1 MPLAILFSKRLR
13 PAPNLLFSGGRMK
26 RKATGPKAS
35 TKSPAAKTQI
45 AVLPW
50 RLSGAGAEQVLLITS
65 RETRRWVIPKG
76 WRMRDLADNMAAA
89 QEAFEEAGV
98 EGYTGMSPIGA
109 YSYDKRL
116 NDGTLQPI
124 HVIVYPLQVS
134 VELDAW
140 PEQLQRERMWVSP
153 RVAADLVDEPELSKL
168 LADFAPYGFRQGI
181 AAKPD

>member
-1 MPLAILFSKRLR
+1 MPLAILFSKHLR
-13 PAPNLLFSGGRMK
+13 PGPNLLFSGGRMK
-26 RKATGPKAS
+26 RKATGPKS
-35 TKSPAAKTQI
+35 NSKSPPSKTQI

-50 RLSGAGAEQVLLITS
+50 RLSGAGTEQVLLITS

-76 WRMRDLADNMAAA
+76 WRMRALADNMAAA
-89 QEAFEEAGV
+89 QEAYEEAGV

-124 HVIVYPLQVS
+124 EVVVYPLQVS
-134 VELDAW
+134 IELDAW
-140 PEQLQRERMWVSP
+140 PEQHQRERMWVSP

-168 LADFAPYGFRQGI
+168 LADFAPYGLRPEKGRT
-181 AAKPD
+181 PD